1 MKKLFYVDA
10 CIRDGSNTKRI
21 ADNIID
27 VLSKKYEI
35 ETVRLSEYSFPV
47 VGNDVLNDRAN
58 GIVP

>member
-10 CIRDGSNTKRI
+10 CLRDGSNTKRI
-21 ADNIID
+21 ADSIID
-27 VLSKKYEI
+27 VLSKKYET
-35 ETVRLSEYSFPV
+35 ETVRLSEHSFPV